1 MLLILKKYDFF
12 QFLCVQGFRYVSC
25 FFLVVQT
32 ILNILSINENFPKA
46 DSLKDKTSTI
56 LQIVA
61 ILLNTPT
68 IAIFS
73 A

>member
-1 MLLILKKYDFF
+1 MLLILKEYDFF
-12 QFLCVQGFRYVSC
+12 NFCVCKVFDTLVA
-25 FFLVVQT
+25 FFVVQT

-46 DSLKDKTSTI
+46 DSLDDKTSAI
-56 LQIVA
+56 FQIVA